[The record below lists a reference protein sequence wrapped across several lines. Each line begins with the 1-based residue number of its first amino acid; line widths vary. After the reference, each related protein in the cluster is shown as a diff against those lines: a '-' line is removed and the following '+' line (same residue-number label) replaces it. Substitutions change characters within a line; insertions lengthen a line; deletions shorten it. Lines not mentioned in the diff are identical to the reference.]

1 MSIDTGNDRFSTGGT
16 REYTT
21 KVYYLELVSRAQIN
35 PMINEDDSVKVHQV
49 YSPSPGFARSLYLD
63 VGKGWYWLDRYS
75 WSLDQWRDRFSDPF
89 VSLWIMRSSH
99 ETLGYYELESQK
111 DGDMEICYLGL
122 RANAIGVGLGGYML
136 THALGCAFD
145 LGASR
150 PWLHTCCLDHPNA
163 LTNYRA
169 RGMKVYKICQEIQFI
184 PKKWPDPNCLCNI

>member
-1 MSIDTGNDRFSTGGT
+1 MNIDAGTDRFSTVGF

-21 KVYYLELVSRAQIN
+21 KVYYLELVSRDQIN
-35 PMINEDDSVKVHQV
+35 PKINEGASVKLHQV
-49 YSPSPGFARSLYLD
+49 CNPSPSFARYLYLD
-63 VGKGWYWLDRYS
+63 VGKRWYWLDRYR
-75 WSLDQWRDRFSDPF
+75 WSLHQWRDRFSDPS
-89 VSLWIMRSSH
+89 VSLWVMRSSH

-122 RANAIGVGLGGYML
+122 RENAIGGGLGGYML

-163 LTNYRA
+163 LTNYKA
-169 RGMKVYKICQEIQFI
+169 RGMKVYKTRQDIQLI
-184 PKKWPDPNCLCNI
+184 PKKWPGPNCLCNR